1 MKADVDGQTFQL
13 VFYYDYLDVEERV
26 ETLVYDIG
34 NFLAAVGG
42 NSGLAVGF
50 SCLSV
55 LLIAVEFIQGTIK
68 QKFT

>member
-1 MKADVDGQTFQL
+1 MKEDVDGQTFQL
-13 VFYYDYLDVEERV
+13 LFFYDYLDVEERV

-42 NSGLAVGF
+42 NLGLAVGF